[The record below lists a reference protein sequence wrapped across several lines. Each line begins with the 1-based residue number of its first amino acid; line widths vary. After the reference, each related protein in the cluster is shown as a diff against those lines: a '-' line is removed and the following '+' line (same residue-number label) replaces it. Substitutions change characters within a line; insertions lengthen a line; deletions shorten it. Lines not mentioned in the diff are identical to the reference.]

1 MRSSQIEFY
10 SLPVFTFL
18 SSNQNFH
25 LCYEIE
31 NGTESEEKNLFIGSA
46 FLTVRSAVSMVYSN
60 NKDSQYQIE
69 Y

>member
-1 MRSSQIEFY
+1 MDVRSSQIEFY

-46 FLTVRSAVSMVYSN
+46 FLTVHNAVPRSYLF
-60 NKDSQYQIE
+60 
-69 Y
+69 